1 MSAGRRVARPVGSG
15 IAAGISEARKR
26 DALRGAA
33 LHGYS
38 GYGGGAAGAGSR
50 SAGAGGR
57 RKPALGGGVGNAS
70 CARFFPAEAAFGCA
84 AGRQRQRAAAGRV
97 RQSCFG
103 SGLAGHDDPVAG
115 SVSPGITRRSYGRT
129 EVERTSSTSSFVA
142 ASAAREGFAA
152 A

>member
-38 GYGGGAAGAGSR
+38 GYGGG
-50 SAGAGGR
+50 GAGGR
-57 RKPALGGGVGNAS
+57 SRS
-70 CARFFPAEAAFGCA
+70 AEAALGCA

-142 ASAAREGFAA
+142 ASAAREGFAGP
-152 A
+152 

>member
-33 LHGYS
+33 LHGYA

-57 RKPALGGGVGNAS
+57 RNPAVGGGGGTAS
-70 CARFFPAEAAFGCA
+70 CACFSRALAFSLYPAAGTVAFADARSAAAAAEAAFGCA
-84 AGRQRQRAAAGRV
+84 GGRHGERAAARRV

-103 SGLAGHDDPVAG
+103 SGLAGHDDPLAGRVA
-115 SVSPGITRRSYGRT
+115 P
-129 EVERTSSTSSFVA
+129 
-142 ASAAREGFAA
+142 
-152 A
+152 